1 MVAENEAAG
10 LCAAGGAAPGAEGG
24 VGALRERFLRPG
36 GELEVIVPAAP
47 GEEERAR
54 TLAEALS
61 AFRLPVRVTGAEH
74 RPEANALYGS
84 GYMPG
89 YLLHTMASS
98 GGAVCP
104 GSRCWTGIRVWPC

>member
-1 MVAENEAAG
+1 M
-10 LCAAGGAAPGAEGG
+10 CAAGEPLRGLREELEP
-24 VGALRERFLRPG
+24 LRERFLRPG
-36 GELEVIVPAAP
+36 GELEVIVLAAP
-47 GEEERAR
+47 GEEGQDSGGGPVR
-54 TLAEALS
+54 L
-61 AFRLPVRVTGAEH
+61 LPVRVTGAEH

-98 GGAVCP
+98 RGAVCP

>member
-1 MVAENEAAG
+1 M
-10 LCAAGGAAPGAEGG
+10 CAAGEPLRGLREELEP
-24 VGALRERFLRPG
+24 LRERFLRPG

-84 GYMPG
+84 GYMPA
-89 YLLHTMASS
+89 TSS
-98 GGAVCP
+98 TPWLQAGGAVCP